1 MFYICIYRY
10 LIIIF
15 FLLNKR
21 CDLFI
26 FEYILMYYWIYKIKN
41 KCQIYFL
48 LCSFYY
54 YLHHGQSRSSIF
66 SFILIRGNFFSS
78 MFFFLIFLS
87 QKSGHFIFFLGRGRG
102 RQGDPWCFCARIKLK
117 YLEVIGSIYKIILFL

>member
-1 MFYICIYRY
+1 MFYIYRY

-41 KCQIYFL
+41 KCQIYL
-48 LCSFYY
+48 LFCSFYY
-54 YLHHGQSRSSIF
+54 YLHHGQSRFSIS

-78 MFFFLIFLS
+78 IFFFLIFLS
-87 QKSGHFIFFLGRGRG
+87 QKSGYFIFFLGGRG
-102 RQGDPWCFCARIKLK
+102 WQGDFWCFCARIKLK
-117 YLEVIGSIYKIILFL
+117 YLEVIGLIYKIISFL